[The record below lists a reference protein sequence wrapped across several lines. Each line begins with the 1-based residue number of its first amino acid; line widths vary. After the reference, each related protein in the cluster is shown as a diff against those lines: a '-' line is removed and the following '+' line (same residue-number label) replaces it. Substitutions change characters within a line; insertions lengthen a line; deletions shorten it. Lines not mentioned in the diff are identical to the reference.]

1 VIVSGPA
8 VLPGASGWGR
18 RGAIVRGRKAPR
30 FWKAGNV
37 MAAKPT
43 PVQPPND
50 SAVLILA
57 EAICD
62 AQLILAECLEQD
74 LPDAPR
80 TLSKLHVILND
91 QAVIEALK
99 AIGYVHD

>member
-1 VIVSGPA
+1 MGT
-8 VLPGASGWGR
+8 R
-18 RGAIVRGRKAPR
+18 
-30 FWKAGNV
+30 
-37 MAAKPT
+37 PT
-43 PVQPPND
+43 PVLPPND
-50 SAVLILA
+50 SAVLVLA

-62 AQLILAECLEQD
+62 AQLILAECFEQD

-80 TLSKLHVILND
+80 TLSKLNVILNA

>member
-1 VIVSGPA
+1 MGGGK
-8 VLPGASGWGR
+8 VLG
-18 RGAIVRGRKAPR
+18 
-30 FWKAGNV
+30 
-37 MAAKPT
+37 AKPT
-43 PVQPPND
+43 PVLPPNE
-50 SAVLILA
+50 SGVLVLA

-62 AQLILAECLEQD
+62 AQLILAECFEQD

-80 TLSKLHVILND
+80 ILSKLHVILND